1 MPQFTQILK
10 ISTISKAQAPYSGP
24 DGKMLRV
31 YCGLAVG
38 RAAEDTRWGHEAIV
52 TPHSAASVSLSL
64 KWERER
70 KITRAENSTLSRG
83 SLYKALG
90 VSGTAGGHWPPQ
102 GPQIR

>member
-52 TPHSAASVSLSL
+52 TPHSAGLSFL
-64 KWERER
+64 IPKMGKRE
-70 KITRAENSTLSRG
+70 ENNSGRELDAFPGLS
-83 SLYKALG
+83 
-90 VSGTAGGHWPPQ
+90 
-102 GPQIR
+102 I